1 MIAVEADYVYNGSR
15 NEKIIMDNVNVTY
28 NQATGVN
35 LPYSVASTRPY
46 PLMGIISVTP
56 YTGWSNYHAVQ
67 SALTKRFSNNWQ
79 GSLTY
84 TVGAVRNAE
93 SNPMSGARIVS
104 FPVAPDYGNEYTL
117 AETDQRHRL
126 VFNGIW
132 QVGYGFQ
139 MGGIYF
145 YGAGE
150 RQGAN
155 NGQDLRNLGAGP
167 QRYRANGTI
176 IPRNDFV
183 GDAGAPRGPAVSA
196 ADSTRREPVSRRDV
210 RGVQP
215 VRPVEF
221 RIVHAR

>member
-1 MIAVEADYVYNGSR
+1 
-15 NEKIIMDNVNVTY
+15 
-28 NQATGVN
+28 
-35 LPYSVASTRPY
+35 
-46 PLMGIISVTP
+46 MGIISVTP

-79 GSLTY
+79 GSVTY
-84 TVGAVRNAE
+84 TVGAIRNAE

-104 FPVAPDYGNEYTL
+104 FPVAADYGNEYTL
-117 AETDQRHRL
+117 AETDQRHRV

-150 RQGAN
+150 RQGAG

-183 GDAGAPRGPAVSA
+183 GDAVHRVDLRFQQRIPLVGRMSIDGMFEVYNLFDRSNYGSYTLDESSASYLQPAQNSNLAYAPRTLQLG
-196 ADSTRREPVSRRDV
+196 
-210 RGVQP
+210 
-215 VRPVEF
+215 F
-221 RIVHAR
+221 RVTF